1 MPLYLDSSAIVKL
14 VLREDESDALTE
26 YLGSTFSMT
35 SDLALVEVPRA
46 LRRASAGD
54 STIVLEDLLTEADA
68 LLSDMA
74 IVMSVQDLLTA
85 AGGLE
90 SPSLRAIDAVHIAT
104 ALELEPEVF
113 VTYDAR
119 QAAAARLSGLRTA
132 APGA

>member
-113 VTYDAR
+113 VTYDVR